1 MNHYFITKKNNI
13 SQHFS
18 DPPEMPILLGVE
30 NNRATVF
37 VGEIFKCKCVCYGGN
52 PRANLIWLNQ
62 NDREV
67 YDMIYLLQNWIPNP
81 NHQHI

>member
-1 MNHYFITKKNNI
+1 
-13 SQHFS
+13 
-18 DPPEMPILLGVE
+18 MPILLGVE

-81 NHQHI
+81 NHQHT